1 MKKIFFVVKKRFMLI
16 LLVLAMLVAQ
26 ANCNLLIPDYVANII
41 NIGISQNG
49 VEQNTPLFL
58 NKEDYDKLLIIA
70 ESDLDKEIE
79 DSYIDLSK
87 SNFTDKEI
95 EDYKDKYG
103 ISEGSYILL
112 EDKELNKEFEE
123 LNLMYMLLSTEIKDF
138 NGVESFTYLG
148 NLSDD
153 LKGTILNDIK
163 KNLDDKLVPEMSEQ
177 ASLQVVKIYYE
188 NALVDLEHIQMVYIL
203 KEGAVMIGLAFL
215 AMALTIGTVYVSARI
230 ASGISKDLR
239 KGMVHKAATLANDE
253 YEKFT
258 TSSLI
263 TRSTNDIMLIQTF
276 IVMAIKIVFYA
287 PILGLGAYAKVA
299 GSQMNW
305 VIGISLL
312 AIISVIIILFSFT
325 MSKFKKIQLLIDKL
339 NLVTKEILSGIPVI
353 RAFGTE
359 KHEENRF
366 DDVNKDVT
374 KNNLF
379 VNRSMSM
386 MFPMMNLIM
395 NLTTVLIVF
404 VGAQYVD
411 DFSMQIGN
419 IMSTITFAMYI
430 FMSFLM
436 FSMISIMMPRALVAF
451 KRVGEVLS
459 AEPSIENPKDIVEFP
474 KSGKGVVE
482 FKNVSFKYSDADD
495 YTLKDI
501 SFIAKP
507 GKVLAIIGSTGSGKS
522 SLINLIPRFNDVTEG
537 EILID
542 GVNIKYASLN
552 SLRDRI
558 GYTPQKGMLFSGTI
572 KSNIGFGIEDE
583 NMKTIE
589 SAAKV
594 AQATDFINGKKD
606 KFDSEIS
613 EGATNVS
620 GGQRQRL
627 AIARTIAKN
636 PNIYIFDDSFS
647 ALDFKTDATLRSEL
661 SKITRDSTIIIVAQ
675 RINTILNADEILVL
689 EEGNLVGK
697 GTHSELIK
705 NCEIY
710 KEIAS
715 SQLSEEEL

>member
-1 MKKIFFVVKKRFMLI
+1 MKKIFFMVKKRFMLI

>member
-26 ANCNLLIPDYVANII
+26 ANCDLLIPDYVANII

-79 DSYIDLSK
+79 DSYIELSK

-112 EDKELNKEFEE
+112 KDKELNKEFEE

-239 KGMVHKAATLANDE
+239 KGMVHKVATLANDE

-263 TRSTNDIMLIQTF
+263 TRSTNDIMLIQMF

-459 AEPSIENPKDIVEFP
+459 TEPSIENPKDIVEFP

-572 KSNIGFGIEDE
+572 KSNIGFGVEDE

-594 AQATDFINGKKD
+594 AQASDFINSKKD

-627 AIARTIAKN
+627 AIARAIAKN
-636 PNIYIFDDSFS
+636 PDIYIFDDSFS

>member
-26 ANCNLLIPDYVANII
+26 ANCDLLIPDYVANII

-79 DSYIDLSK
+79 DSYIELSK
-87 SNFTDKEI
+87 SNFTDKVI

-239 KGMVHKAATLANDE
+239 KGMVHKVATLANDE

-263 TRSTNDIMLIQTF
+263 TRSTNDIMLIQMF

-459 AEPSIENPKDIVEFP
+459 TEPSIENPKDIVEFP

-572 KSNIGFGIEDE
+572 KSNIGFGVEDE

-594 AQATDFINGKKD
+594 AQASDFINSKKD

-627 AIARTIAKN
+627 AIARAIAKN
-636 PNIYIFDDSFS
+636 PDIYIFDDSFS

>member
-1 MKKIFFVVKKRFMLI
+1 MKKIFFMVKKRFMLI

-79 DSYIDLSK
+79 DSYIELSK

-188 NALVDLEHIQMVYIL
+188 NALVDLEHIQMIYIL

-636 PNIYIFDDSFS
+636 PDIYIFDDSFS

>member
-1 MKKIFFVVKKRFMLI
+1 MKKIFFMVKKRFMLI

-79 DSYIDLSK
+79 DSYIELSK

-188 NALVDLEHIQMVYIL
+188 NALVDLEHIQMIYIL

-451 KRVGEVLS
+451 KRVSEVLS

-636 PNIYIFDDSFS
+636 PDIYIFDDSFS

>member
-594 AQATDFINGKKD
+594 AQASDFINGKKD

>member
-79 DSYIDLSK
+79 DSYIELSK

-188 NALVDLEHIQMVYIL
+188 NALVDLEHIQMIYIL